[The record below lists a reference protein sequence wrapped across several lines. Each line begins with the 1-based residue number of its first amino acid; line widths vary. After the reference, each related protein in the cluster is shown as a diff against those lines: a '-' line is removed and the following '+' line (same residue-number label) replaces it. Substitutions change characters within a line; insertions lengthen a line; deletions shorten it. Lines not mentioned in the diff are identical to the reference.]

1 MKDALGHGSN
11 SNRVD
16 LSRSKIGIAP
26 DARFTLAPRPVPKAS
41 TNDQIAELRGRLA
54 APKGGLLHSFMSGIK
69 DAINA
74 GARLHANSF
83 APTSRN

>member
-16 LSRSKIGIAP
+16 FARNKIGIAP

-41 TNDQIAELRGRLA
+41 TNDKIAELRQRLA
-54 APKGGLLHSFMSGIK
+54 APKGGLLHSFTSGLK
-69 DAINA
+69 TAL
-74 GARLHANSF
+74 GV
-83 APTSRN
+83 